1 MNMRQMDGHIL
12 AGVLSQDLCV
22 DHQYKANVTGDGDVA
37 GSIHDERS
45 SAELSTEVVL
55 EVAPRTNVLYV
66 GTIPRSR

>member
-1 MNMRQMDGHIL
+1 MFIL
-12 AGVLSQDLCV
+12 CDISSLGAVMGISSVI
-22 DHQYKANVTGDGDVA
+22 GDGSA
-37 GSIHDERS
+37 TGSIHDERS